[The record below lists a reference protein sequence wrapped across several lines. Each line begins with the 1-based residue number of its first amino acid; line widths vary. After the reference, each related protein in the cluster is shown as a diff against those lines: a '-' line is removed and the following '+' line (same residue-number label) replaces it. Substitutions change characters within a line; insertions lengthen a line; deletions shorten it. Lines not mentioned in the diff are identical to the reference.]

1 MGAGLAGA
9 QLLLFTGVAQAQH
22 DHTLSLPVNVG
33 PLVLRLGLL
42 VAVPTVTGFAMLRGF
57 LAEPGRTLALFV
69 TGCSA
74 AAVMLEF
81 MVAGGMDFPNQLVLL
96 VLIGLAAP
104 MYLILSKDPRFE
116 TFRGVLRRMAPWVLT
131 VAAVLACVEF
141 TRALARFGDAGTV
154 AVVLPTGV
162 VIALVGLSWFTVC
175 GTGNRV
181 AAVLLRIEA
190 AVLAN
195 AVLAGSAYALM
206 LTLPLSAPGA

>member
-1 MGAGLAGA
+1 
-9 QLLLFTGVAQAQH
+9 
-22 DHTLSLPVNVG
+22 
-33 PLVLRLGLL
+33 
-42 VAVPTVTGFAMLRGF
+42 
-57 LAEPGRTLALFV
+57 
-69 TGCSA
+69 
-74 AAVMLEF
+74 
-81 MVAGGMDFPNQLVLL
+81 
-96 VLIGLAAP
+96 
-104 MYLILSKDPRFE
+104 
-116 TFRGVLRRMAPWVLT
+116 MAPWVLT

-141 TRALARFGDAGTV
+141 TRALVSFGDAGTV